1 MQLFFRY
8 SFLLSMRIRLYCLPL
23 YTIKTSMNKFLA
35 LTCAVVFLLKT
46 VKAEI
51 ITYKAPESNLVNH
64 TIKVDVRQ
72 GTGNW
77 QPLDVYTADVAA
89 RFDAQRIIKKTA
101 FTYFDCS
108 GSVKLRVKLNL
119 GNIKEVRIRPTAYGI
134 KPEVK
139 GNVVEFEL
147 NASQYVSLEVNG
159 NIFENLQIFANPIE
173 NSRPT
178 KADAQML
185 YFGPGIH
192 KIGRMVIPS
201 GKTVYVAGGAIVEG
215 SFVIDHAENVRI
227 CGRGILTQHPVQGD
241 SVKPQNTTG
250 TFSKFRN
257 DHLIIQNTNNISV
270 DGIIELPKG
279 YSILMGESKH
289 VSISNFKAFSATG
302 NADGIDIFCSQD
314 IKLDHIY
321 MRNSDDCIAI
331 YGHRWNY
338 YGNTS
343 DITVNNAIL
352 WADVAHPLL
361 IGTHGDT
368 DHPDTLQN
376 IRVQNIT
383 VLNHNE
389 NQLDYQGCISLNA
402 GDSNL
407 IRNASFENVEIED
420 IRKGQLFNL
429 RVMYNRKYNTSPG
442 LGIENI
448 LFRNVNYNGK
458 QANMSVIAGYDDK
471 RGIRNVIFENLKING
486 ILIYDK
492 MPGKPGFYKTS
503 DMANIFVGEHVDEI
517 QFLRKD

>member
-1 MQLFFRY
+1 
-8 SFLLSMRIRLYCLPL
+8 
-23 YTIKTSMNKFLA
+23 MNKFLA
-35 LTCAVVFLLKT
+35 LACATLFLLQT

-72 GTGNW
+72 GKGNW
-77 QPLDVYTADVAA
+77 QPVDVYNANVAA
-89 RFDAQRIIKKTA
+89 RFDAQPIIKKTA

-108 GSVKLRVKLNL
+108 GPVRLRVKLNQ
-119 GNIKEVRIRPTAYGI
+119 GYIKDVRIRPTAYGI
-134 KPEVK
+134 KPVVK
-139 GNVVEFEL
+139 GSFIEFEL
-147 NASQYVSLEVNG
+147 NPSQYVSLEVNG

-173 NSRPT
+173 SNHPT
-178 KADAQML
+178 KNDEQTL
-185 YFGPGIH
+185 YFGPGVH
-192 KIGRMVIPS
+192 KIDRLVVPS

-215 SFVIDHAENVRI
+215 SLIIDHADNIRI
-227 CGRGILTQHPVQGD
+227 CGRGILTQHPVLND
-241 SVKPQNTTG
+241 SSSIKKAVMTP
-250 TFSKFRN
+250 SKFRN
-257 DHLIIQNTNNISV
+257 DHLIIQNSNNISV
-270 DGIIELPKG
+270 DGIIELPTG

-343 DITVNNAIL
+343 DITINNAIL

-376 IRVQNIT
+376 IRVQNMT
-383 VLNHNE
+383 VLDHNE
-389 NQLDYQGCISLNA
+389 NQVDYQGCISLNA

-442 LGIENI
+442 MGIENI

-458 QANMSVIAGYDDK
+458 RANMSVIAGYDDK

-486 ILIYDK
+486 TLIYDK
-492 MPGKPGFYKTS
+492 MPGKPSFYKTG
-503 DMANIFVGEHVDEI
+503 DMANIFIGEHVDEI